1 MSTNSA
7 APSIDPTEWISQT
20 EAAETRGVTRQ
31 AIGRL
36 VKRGRLRTLTIGGHT
51 LVHRGDV
58 VNFEPRDAGRPQTQE
73 GDERA

>member
-1 MSTNSA
+1 V
-7 APSIDPTEWISQT
+7 DPDEWISQT

-31 AIGRL
+31 AIARL
-36 VKRGRLRTLTIGGHT
+36 VRRGRLRTLIIGGHT

-58 VNFEPRDAGRPQTQE
+58 VNFQPRGAGRPRTQA